1 MLDDLLQRLELSFSD
16 RSLIE
21 RVFIHR
27 SYLNE
32 SADKGLESNERLE
45 FLGDA
50 VLELVVTEFLY
61 KNYQEPEGVL
71 TGWRA
76 ALVKGEMISQVAER
90 LGLFDQL
97 QLSRGEQNV
106 AGKARGLLL
115 ANTFEALL
123 GAIYLE
129 HGYGRA
135 ERFVADHLL
144 PHLPEILEEERHI
157 DPKSKLQETL
167 QRLASVTPRY
177 EVVGT
182 TGPDHERQFKVA
194 VFRGSQRLAEGV
206 GTSKQRAEMA
216 AAAAALELL
225 QQEAATPS

>member
-1 MLDDLLQRLELSFSD
+1 MNLNDLLKKLELSFAD
-16 RSLIE
+16 RALIE

-27 SYLNE
+27 SFLNE
-32 SADKGLESNERLE
+32 TNDKSLESNERLE

-61 KNYQEPEGVL
+61 QTYNEPEGVL

-90 LGLFDQL
+90 LGLFDCL
-97 QLSRGEQNV
+97 QLSRGEQAV
-106 AGKARGLLL
+106 SGKAKGLIL

-129 HGYGRA
+129 SGYDRA
-135 ERFVADHLL
+135 KSFIHTHLL
-144 PHLPEILEEERHI
+144 PHLAEILADESHI
-157 DPKSKLQETL
+157 DPKSKLQEII
-167 QRLASVTPRY
+167 QRKQGATPRY
-177 EVVGT
+177 EVTQT
-182 TGPDHERQFKVA
+182 TGPDHDKSFVVA
-194 VFRGSQRLAEGV
+194 VYAGSTKLAEGN

-216 AAAAALELL
+216 AARAALEL
-225 QQEAATPS
+225 QK